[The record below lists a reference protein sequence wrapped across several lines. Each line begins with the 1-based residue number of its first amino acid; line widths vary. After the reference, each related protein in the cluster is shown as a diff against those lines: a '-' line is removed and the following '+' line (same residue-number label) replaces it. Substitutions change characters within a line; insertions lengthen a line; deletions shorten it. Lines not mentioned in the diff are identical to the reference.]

1 MVIYSPG
8 FRGAGGKRVT
18 SASTSEDGTT
28 TSTFSSTPTG
38 TTTTTSTSGGGT
50 KTVVKGRKGNIIS
63 ETFGAAPSVAAALT
77 KTISASPPTKKSSS
91 TSAAE
96 LYSARHS
103 FVPEAKVK
111 TFKDQSGRVVGVED
125 PFFRRSIAAPKTEY
139 FDEKDLKKYE
149 RLNTAARIMSRGGS
163 GIRKKKEF
171 GRIDAAPKQGFFSRA
186 WHFPEKYSEQKRQQP
201 SVGFRERGREQATKM
216 FVVHPLSYVKGFGGG
231 AVGLFRPS
239 TYTGAAKGIAAPF
252 TGKYFPAVGAKLR
265 AAPEIVIPEMAGYGK
280 GFGLVSGKVLGLAIK
295 SLPLKATYVTKHPR
309 GFTLSRSTRQ
319 QQVWEAEVL
328 RRWKGTRKPVSKPKT
343 TKVVDVVSTQ
353 KQKIFDIPKTTY
365 VQKTV
370 TVKPTWLRGTPFKW
384 GKASRKPGLAGVGTI
399 KPWSPPKPPKLRSKP
414 VHFKIKETGQ
424 MNFEG
429 QQLRVE
435 RAGTGTVKFPVQKQ
449 AWTPGR
455 IKMSFGAEKIT
466 PIVGLGKTPEL
477 FQHKFVGKVPKP
489 APYWRDIK
497 GYSYVKPKYK
507 ISDVYGVRQ
516 VGIRPSTYSELNIP
530 PPKIIKDVK
539 LPKGIGGQQV
549 IGKGKIEISKTIP
562 KKLHPRILVHEKIH
576 HLEEFGFGRKHR
588 KKIFA
593 ETEEGGITVKSLEK
607 KGYHRGDNLYS
618 EKLAYGTEQIFFGA
632 KPHPKTPYLERV
644 PPASKTLTKDIYEQ
658 LTKPIVKTEFLYTK
672 KVRVVTKRIRVP
684 PHSRMGVDVVGEMVH
699 KMGKPKGKIV
709 SSSIIET
716 ERIPAP
722 YTKKFGYTKKASK
735 KAMPGLYKDK
745 YDVKTMDDFREAG
758 NLFTKTKK
766 VKMSR
771 HLKEPT
777 SAEKVISRNLDP
789 SSKSVV
795 GIIFEQDIVGAT
807 KIGGVPIAGYS
818 SLSKS
823 LSSQLGKPI
832 SVVKPISIAKPIS
845 ITKSFSAVKPISK
858 VQPISKI
865 KTISA
870 VRPISVVRPI
880 STVRPISAVRPISV
894 VRPISKVRAI
904 QSLKP
909 ISKFPIFSEPAPVK
923 FPGAFVL
930 PRKTTKTKRGQKFK
944 LPKPKTKYKPSLKA
958 ALFIITAPKIPKTIT
973 GIGTRP
979 IVGAIA

>member
-28 TSTFSSTPTG
+28 TSTFSSTPAG

-149 RLNTAARIMSRGGS
+149 RLNTAARIMSRSGS

-507 ISDVYGVRQ
+507 ISDVYGVTQ
-516 VGIRPSTYSELNIP
+516 IG
-530 PPKIIKDVK
+530 VK
-539 LPKGIGGQQV
+539 
-549 IGKGKIEISKTIP
+549 
-562 KKLHPRILVHEKIH
+562 PRI
-576 HLEEFGFGRKHR
+576 
-588 KKIFA
+588 
-593 ETEEGGITVKSLEK
+593 
-607 KGYHRGDNLYS
+607 Y
-618 EKLAYGTEQIFFGA
+618 
-632 KPHPKTPYLERV
+632 
-644 PPASKTLTKDIYEQ
+644 
-658 LTKPIVKTEFLYTK
+658 TEFLYTK

-845 ITKSFSAVKPISK
+845 ITKSFSAVKLISK